1 MVKIYLKLAFRNLT
15 KSKFTSFINIGG
27 LAIGFLCALMIL
39 LFVQKESSFD
49 QFYPKADRLYRV
61 LTIDEAL
68 GVTSNL
74 VGITLPPLAPTMASE
89 LPEVLNSVRLS
100 YSGRNLIDYNRVPI
114 YSERLVYVEN
124 ALFDMFD
131 FELASGNNE
140 TALKS
145 PNTVVLTKAF
155 SEKVFGKEDPMGKSI
170 RLDNDQELEVV
181 GIMKDVEGQTHME
194 FDVLVAM
201 VPEQSDTS
209 FNQFLNS
216 WSTIAMTEYVE
227 LAPGADEMSTE
238 ASMETIIRNHDVGD
252 NFSVTLQPI
261 TDSHLA
267 SSGILYDIFN
277 FNKGDTGYVSTLSIV
292 GFFVVLIA
300 AFNFMNLSTARS
312 ANRAKEVGMRKV
324 LGAMRGQL
332 RVQFLLES
340 LIVSFIALLL
350 ALGLLF
356 VVGNYVTLDLSMNP
370 ALYLLGQSN
379 LVVVIVVGALVIGIL
394 AGIYPAFLLS
404 NFGIL
409 KVLKGNFKTGKTGV
423 MLRKVLVVV
432 QFTASVAMIIGTL
445 VVYMQL
451 DFMKNVDKGFA
462 EEQVVTL
469 NLQDESLREN
479 AEELE
484 NALSSIP
491 AIGAT
496 AMSNSMPGRGYGRQG
511 IVPEGYEGEDAWIIS
526 VMSMD
531 ERYVDL
537 MEMDL
542 SAGRNFRPDSEADAN
557 TTVIINEAAA
567 AAIGWDDPINKK
579 INQGNTSR
587 TVIGVVSDFH
597 FANMRHKIEPLMIYF
612 NQGQGSVFSLKINQA
627 DISSTLNQ
635 IERAWTAVNPN
646 HPFEYQFFDEE
657 FGQQYASDE
666 RFAEL
671 VVTFAWLAVF
681 IACLGLFGLSTFT
694 AEQRIKEIGIRKV
707 MGAEVRQV
715 VFMLSKEFTRPV
727 ILACLIA
734 VPIAYYFLDQWL
746 QEFAYRIDMPWMV
759 VGFGCL
765 LALVLSQITVSFH
778 AIKAA
783 RANPVD
789 VLKYE

>member
-1 MVKIYLKLAFRNLT
+1 MVKNYFKLAFRNLS

-74 VGITLPPLAPTMASE
+74 VGITLPPLAPTMAQE
-89 LPEVLNSVRLS
+89 LPEVLNAVRLS

-131 FELASGNNE
+131 FELASGNSE
-140 TALKS
+140 TALKA
-145 PNTVVLTKAF
+145 PNTVVLTETF
-155 SEKVFGKEDPMGKSI
+155 SQKVFGQEDPMGKSI

-181 GIMKDVEGQTHME
+181 GVMKDVEGQTHMG

-201 VPEQSDTS
+201 VPEPSDTS
-209 FNQFLNS
+209 FSQFLNS

-227 LAPGADEMSTE
+227 LAPGTDEESTE

-277 FNKGDTGYVSTLSIV
+277 FNKGDTGYVSTLTIV

-332 RVQFLLES
+332 RMQFLLES
-340 LIVSFIALLL
+340 LMVSFIALLL

-356 VVGNYVTLDLSMNP
+356 IVGNYVTLDLAMNP
-370 ALYLLGQSN
+370 AMYLLSQPK
-379 LVVVIVVGALVIGIL
+379 LLAVIVSGALVIGLL

-484 NALSSIP
+484 NTLSSIP
-491 AIGAT
+491 AITAT

-511 IVPEGYEGEDAWIIS
+511 IVPEDYEGEDAWIIS

-531 ERYVDL
+531 ERYLDL
-537 MEMDL
+537 MEMNI
-542 SAGRNFRPDSEADAN
+542 SAGRNFRADSEADAN

-567 AAIGWDDPINKK
+567 AAIGWDDPVNKK

-612 NQGQGSVFSLKINQA
+612 NQGRGSVLSLKINQA
-627 DISSTLNQ
+627 DISSTLSQ
-635 IERAWTAVNPN
+635 IERAWTEVNPN

-666 RFAEL
+666 RFANL

-727 ILACLIA
+727 ILACMIA

-746 QEFAYRIDMPWMV
+746 QEFAYRIDMPWLMV
-759 VGFGCL
+759 GLGCF
-765 LALVLSQITVSFH
+765 LALVLSQLTVSFH

-783 RANPVD
+783 RSNPVD